1 MMKLTLHTCVN
12 DAQHV
17 RKRCT
22 TREKE
27 MRNTW

>member
-1 MMKLTLHTCVN
+1 MMRLTLHTCVN

-17 RKRCT
+17 RKKWG

-27 MRNTW
+27 MRNP